1 MELEEM
7 KSLWEDMSQKVD
19 QQKILTD
26 ELILDLTKERFENR
40 MRSISVPE
48 TLSAFICFAAVIYLI
63 SNFNLLDVWYLQLT
77 GVLTMIACIV
87 LPILTLKSIKR
98 IKAIDISKSTYK
110 ESLINYAKDKA
121 RFMKLQKTSFYTS
134 FIVLILAV
142 ISFGK
147 IMKGIDVFTMTEK
160 LNWLVPSG
168 IGILYVFSQWVLKK
182 YRRATDSAHNIL
194 KELKE

>member
-87 LPILTLKSIKR
+87 LPILSLKSIKR
-98 IKAIDISKSTYK
+98 MKAIDISKSTYK
-110 ESLINYAKDKA
+110 ESLFNYAKDKA

-168 IGILYVFSQWVLKK
+168 IGILYIFSQWVLKK
-182 YRRATDSAHNIL
+182 YKTATDSAHNIL